1 MSRMYSGLIRRT
13 LALMGGALAAF
24 HGWLFVAQA
33 ASGRLEDPWLIFR
46 WIAAAS
52 LIAAFA
58 AVVRGGGSVWGRKG
72 IAIWVLAGLLHGP
85 AVAGE
90 ADITTIAVAETVSN
104 SVVQLLSAAAFAA
117 SLLVLASLLRAR
129 QRLSQKFSLFV
140 PVLGAPAHLAAG
152 ITPQFS
158 PRPPPAD
165 A

>member
-1 MSRMYSGLIRRT
+1 MNKMYSGLIRRT
-13 LALMGGALAAF
+13 LGLLGGALAAF

-46 WIAAAS
+46 WMTAAS

-58 AVVRGGGSVWGRKG
+58 AVLRGGGSVWGRKG

-90 ADITTIAVAETVSN
+90 ADITSIAVAETVST
-104 SVVQLLSAAAFAA
+104 SVVQLLSAAALGAG
-117 SLLVLASLLRAR
+117 LLALASLLRAR
-129 QRLSQKFSLFV
+129 QRPAQKFPPFV
-140 PVLGAPAHLAAG
+140 PPLCAAGHLAAG
-152 ITPQFS
+152 IAPQFS
-158 PRPPPAD
+158 PRPPPRD